1 MEPFALF
8 NLLKSLLLDGSSA
21 PSQTDF
27 APHNVELSDSNKQPQ
42 EKANRSLP
50 QGENRQENLNGTA
63 ANESTPQE
71 NYCLDFIRRHEE
83 RAGRRK

>member
-8 NLLKSLLLDGSSA
+8 NLLKSLLASGDFSPSASSANANTTSQPTEEKNAEITPQPKTENGTLFVENA
-21 PSQTDF
+21 PSQ
-27 APHNVELSDSNKQPQ
+27 
-42 EKANRSLP
+42 
-50 QGENRQENLNGTA
+50 
-63 ANESTPQE
+63 